1 MIKINN
7 LTIKNFMSIGNVT
20 QAITFGDDLTLVL
33 GENLDLGAN
42 GSRNGTG
49 KTTIINALS
58 FALYGNALTRIKLS
72 NLINKTNEKNML
84 VSVGFTKNDIN
95 YKIERGRKPNV
106 LKLFINDQ
114 DNDAQGD
121 SRETQKVIEDILG
134 LTHTMFKHIV
144 ALNTTTEPFLNMKA
158 ADQRD
163 VIEELLGITL
173 LSEKASVLK
182 EHVRESKDTIK
193 QEEFKIKAITESNA
207 RIEQQIRSLE
217 QKHKI
222 WNTTQDEDLTAF
234 QTAILQLDNVDID
247 HEVKQHKELE
257 VYNKNA
263 DKIIELGRAIK
274 SNEREVSTQESL
286 IVTLDATIS
295 SLNHS
300 KCHTCGQDLHGD
312 KHLEMLATKEAE
324 LTTATQEHERFLNE
338 VDTHTKESKKIY
350 LGKKPEVF
358 YSSLEQALNHK
369 HSLDTLLM
377 QLEARATEE
386 NTYTDQIESFKADTL
401 QKINYDKINKATTL
415 LEHQQFLLK
424 LLTDKDS
431 FVRKKIIDQNLK
443 YLNSRLS
450 YYISQ
455 IGLRHLI
462 EFKNDLEVE
471 ITDLGKEFDFDN
483 LSRGEKNR
491 VILSLSW
498 AFRDVWENLY
508 TPINLLFVDEVI
520 DSGMDDAGVENCLTI
535 LKGMARNRNKSV
547 WLITHRNELISRV
560 NNVLHVTKENGFTSF
575 SKNE

>member
-1 MIKINN
+1 
-7 LTIKNFMSIGNVT
+7 MSVGNVT
-20 QAITFGDDLTLVL
+20 QAITFGSDLTLVL

-58 FALYGNALTRIKLS
+58 FALYGTALTRIKLS

-84 VSVGFTKNDIN
+84 VSVEFTKNDIN
-95 YKIERGRKPNV
+95 YKIERGRKPNI
-106 LKLFINDQ
+106 LKLFIDDQ

-498 AFRDVWENLY
+498 AFRDVWESLY

-520 DSGMDDAGVENCLTI
+520 DSGMDDAGVENCLTM
-535 LKGMARNRNKSV
+535 LKGMARNRDKSV

>member
-1 MIKINN
+1 MIKVQS
-7 LTIKNFMSIGNVT
+7 LTIKNFMSVGNVT
-20 QAITFGDDLTLVL
+20 QAITFGSDLTLVL

-58 FALYGNALTRIKLS
+58 FALYGTALTRIKLS

-84 VSVGFTKNDIN
+84 VSVEFTKNDIN
-95 YKIERGRKPNV
+95 YKIERGRKPNI
-106 LKLFINDQ
+106 LKLFIDDQ

-498 AFRDVWENLY
+498 AFRDVWESLY

-520 DSGMDDAGVENCLTI
+520 DSGMDDAGVENCLTM
-535 LKGMARNRNKSV
+535 LKGMARNRDKSV